1 MNNNV
6 KIVVDAGHG
15 GSDPGTNGNGLIEK
29 EYTLKI
35 AEYLNKRFNEL
46 GANSTLVR
54 SIDETVTPSER
65 VNRILNAYGNSPDVL
80 VISNHLNAGGSS
92 GAEVIYAL
100 RNKDKLSKLIL
111 EELSKEGEPIRKA
124 YQRRLPSDNSK
135 DYYFIHRNT
144 GVTEPIIIEYG
155 FLDNKSD
162 AERIKNNWEK
172 YAEAV
177 VRAVAEYKNI
187 PYEESTVSNTYTVQ
201 RGDTLWN
208 IAKKFN
214 TNVNTIKNMNNL
226 RNNILYVGQ
235 SLKVPT
241 HYKAEDTN
249 ISYVVK
255 RGDNL
260 WSIANQYG
268 TTVSALMKNNNL
280 VSDSLSIGQ
289 IIEIPSSTSIVTPSE
304 DDIINVEDNYI
315 VQTGDTL
322 YSISRKFGVP
332 VNELKKSNN
341 LSNDIL
347 VPGTV
352 LIIPTGTS
360 SSDNIIIYNVKKGD
374 SLWALARQYNTT
386 IEDIKRLN
394 NLNRDVLVIGEEIQ
408 IKRNTKNS

>member
-15 GSDPGTNGNGLIEK
+15 GSDPGTSGNGLIEK
-29 EYTLKI
+29 DYTLKF
-35 AEYLNKRFNEL
+35 AEYLNRRFNEL

-54 SIDETVTPSER
+54 STDETVTPTER

-100 RNKDKLSKLIL
+100 RNNDTLSKLIL
-111 EELSKEGEPIRKA
+111 ENLSKEGQSIRKA

-155 FLDNKSD
+155 FLDNKGD

-177 VRAVAEYKNI
+177 VKAVAEYKNI
-187 PYEESTVSNTYTVQ
+187 PYGESTSFTTYTVQ

-214 TNVNTIKNMNNL
+214 TNVNEIKRLNNL
-226 RNNILYVGQ
+226 KSNVLYVGQ
-235 SLKVPT
+235 TLRVPEY
-241 HYKAEDTN
+241 YKAEDTN

-255 RGDNL
+255 RGDSL
-260 WSIANQYG
+260 YSIARQYG
-268 TTVSALMKNNNL
+268 VNVNDLMKVNNL
-280 VSDSLSIGQ
+280 TSDLLSIGQ
-289 IIEIPSSTSIVTPSE
+289 IINIPSSTTIVTPSE
-304 DDIINVEDNYI
+304 DDIINEENTYI
-315 VQTGDTL
+315 VQRGDTL
-322 YSISRKFGVP
+322 WSISRKFGVS
-332 VNELKKSNN
+332 VDDIKNANN
-341 LSNDIL
+341 LTNEIL
-347 VPGTV
+347 TIGST
-352 LIIPTGTS
+352 IIVPTGTNTN
-360 SSDNIIIYNVKKGD
+360 NIIVYKVKRGD
-374 SLWALARQYNTT
+374 SLWALAREYNTT
-386 IEDIKRLN
+386 IDDIKKLN
-394 NLNRDVLVIGEEIQ
+394 NLTSNILTIGSELQ
-408 IKRNTKNS
+408 IKKNTNV

>member
-15 GSDPGTNGNGLIEK
+15 GSDPGTSGNGLIEK
-29 EYTLKI
+29 DYTLKF
-35 AEYLNKRFNEL
+35 AEYLNRRFNEL

-54 SIDETVTPSER
+54 STDETVTPTER

-100 RNKDKLSKLIL
+100 RNNDTLSKLIL
-111 EELSKEGEPIRKA
+111 ENLSKEGQSIRKA

-155 FLDNKSD
+155 FLDNKGD

-177 VRAVAEYKNI
+177 VKAVAEYKNI
-187 PYEESTVSNTYTVQ
+187 PYGESTPSTTYTVQ

-214 TNVNTIKNMNNL
+214 TNVNEIKRLNNL
-226 RNNILYVGQ
+226 KSNVLYVGQ
-235 SLKVPT
+235 TLKVPEY
-241 HYKAEDTN
+241 YKAEDTN

-255 RGDNL
+255 RGDSL
-260 WSIANQYG
+260 YSIARQYG
-268 TTVSALMKNNNL
+268 VNVNDLMKVNNL
-280 VSDSLSIGQ
+280 TSDLLSIGQ
-289 IIEIPSSTSIVTPSE
+289 IINIPSSTTIVTPSE
-304 DDIINVEDNYI
+304 DDIINEENTYI
-315 VQTGDTL
+315 VQRGDTL
-322 YSISRKFGVP
+322 WSISRKFGVS
-332 VNELKKSNN
+332 VDDIKNANN
-341 LSNDIL
+341 LTNEIL
-347 VPGTV
+347 TIGST
-352 LIIPTGTS
+352 IIVPTGTNTN
-360 SSDNIIIYNVKKGD
+360 NIIVYKVKRGD
-374 SLWALARQYNTT
+374 SLWALAREYNTT
-386 IEDIKRLN
+386 IDDIKKLN
-394 NLNRDVLVIGEEIQ
+394 NLTSNILTIGSELQ
-408 IKRNTKNS
+408 IKKNTNV

>member
-15 GSDPGTNGNGLIEK
+15 GSDPGTSGNGLIEK
-29 EYTLKI
+29 DYTLKF
-35 AEYLNKRFNEL
+35 AEYLNRRFNEL

-54 SIDETVTPSER
+54 STDETVTPTER

-100 RNKDKLSKLIL
+100 RNNDTLSKLIL
-111 EELSKEGEPIRKA
+111 ENLSKEGQSIRKA

-155 FLDNKSD
+155 FLDNKGD

-177 VRAVAEYKNI
+177 VKAVAEYKNI
-187 PYEESTVSNTYTVQ
+187 PYGESTPSTTYTVQ

-214 TNVNTIKNMNNL
+214 TNVNEIKRLNNL
-226 RNNILYVGQ
+226 KSNVLYVGQ
-235 SLKVPT
+235 TLRVPEY
-241 HYKAEDTN
+241 YKAEDTN

-255 RGDNL
+255 RGDSL
-260 WSIANQYG
+260 YSIARQYG
-268 TTVSALMKNNNL
+268 VNVNDLMKVNNL
-280 VSDSLSIGQ
+280 TSDLLSIGQ
-289 IIEIPSSTSIVTPSE
+289 IINIPSSTTIVTPSE
-304 DDIINVEDNYI
+304 DDIINEENTYI
-315 VQTGDTL
+315 IQRGDTL
-322 YSISRKFGVP
+322 WSISRKFGVS
-332 VNELKKSNN
+332 VDDIKNANN
-341 LSNDIL
+341 LTNEIL
-347 VPGTV
+347 TIGST
-352 LIIPTGTS
+352 IIVPTGTNTN
-360 SSDNIIIYNVKKGD
+360 NIIVYKVKRGD
-374 SLWALARQYNTT
+374 SLWALAREYNTT
-386 IEDIKRLN
+386 IDDIKKLN
-394 NLNRDVLVIGEEIQ
+394 NLTSNILTIDSELQ
-408 IKRNTKNS
+408 IKKNTNV

>member
-15 GSDPGTNGNGLIEK
+15 GSDPGTSGNGLIEK
-29 EYTLKI
+29 DYTLKF
-35 AEYLNKRFNEL
+35 AEYLNRRFNEL

-54 SIDETVTPSER
+54 STDETVTPTER

-100 RNKDKLSKLIL
+100 RNNDTLSKLIL
-111 EELSKEGEPIRKA
+111 ENLSKEGQSIRKA

-155 FLDNKSD
+155 FLDNKGD

-177 VRAVAEYKNI
+177 VKAVAEYKNI
-187 PYEESTVSNTYTVQ
+187 PYGESISSITYTVQ

-214 TNVNTIKNMNNL
+214 TNVNEIKRLNNL
-226 RNNILYVGQ
+226 KSNVLYVGQ
-235 SLKVPT
+235 TLRVPEY
-241 HYKAEDTN
+241 YKAEDTN

-255 RGDNL
+255 RGDSL
-260 WSIANQYG
+260 YSIARQYG
-268 TTVSALMKNNNL
+268 VNVNDLMKVNNL
-280 VSDSLSIGQ
+280 TSDLLSIGQ
-289 IIEIPSSTSIVTPSE
+289 IINIPSSTTIVTPSE
-304 DDIINVEDNYI
+304 DDIINEENTYI
-315 VQTGDTL
+315 VQRGDTL
-322 YSISRKFGVP
+322 WSISRKFGVS
-332 VNELKKSNN
+332 VDDIKNANN
-341 LSNDIL
+341 LTNEIL
-347 VPGTV
+347 TIGST
-352 LIIPTGTS
+352 IIVPTGTNTN
-360 SSDNIIIYNVKKGD
+360 NIIVYKVKRGD
-374 SLWALARQYNTT
+374 SLWALAREYNTT
-386 IEDIKRLN
+386 IDDIKKLN
-394 NLNRDVLVIGEEIQ
+394 NLTSNILTIGSELQ
-408 IKRNTKNS
+408 IKKNTNV